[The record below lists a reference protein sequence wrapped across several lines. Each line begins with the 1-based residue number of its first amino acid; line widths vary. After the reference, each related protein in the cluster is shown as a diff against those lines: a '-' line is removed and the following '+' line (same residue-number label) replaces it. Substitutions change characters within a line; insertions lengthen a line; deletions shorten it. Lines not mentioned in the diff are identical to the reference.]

1 MMRELREHSNGASL
15 VSRMTG
21 AARLQATTFEDV
33 EADRSA
39 TGQAVVVVIVVA
51 LATGIG
57 TWGMWPETEGGI
69 GNLLLGVA
77 VGLIGWV
84 IWAWI
89 TYLVGT
95 KLLPTSQ
102 TKADWGQLARA
113 LAFAQSPGVLKV
125 FCVVPVIGSLLFI
138 AVSLWQFAGMV
149 IAVRQ
154 ALDYNSTRRAVGV
167 VLLAGIPYLILMG
180 ILFGEAE

>member
-1 MMRELREHSNGASL
+1 MLENKNRSKGTSIIN
-15 VSRMTG
+15 RMIG
-21 AARLQATTFEDV
+21 AARLQVSTFEDV
-33 EADRSA
+33 ETDRSA
-39 TGQAVVVVIVVA
+39 TGQAVAVVVVVA
-51 LATGIG
+51 IATSLG
-57 TWGMWPETEGGI
+57 TAAAWPETEGGI
-69 GNLLLGVA
+69 GQLLFGVA
-77 VGLIGWV
+77 AGLAGWA